1 MIYLYLIKIMIIFIK
16 FIMKFLNEIGLFFKE
31 QIAI

>member
-1 MIYLYLIKIMIIFIK
+1 MIIFIK